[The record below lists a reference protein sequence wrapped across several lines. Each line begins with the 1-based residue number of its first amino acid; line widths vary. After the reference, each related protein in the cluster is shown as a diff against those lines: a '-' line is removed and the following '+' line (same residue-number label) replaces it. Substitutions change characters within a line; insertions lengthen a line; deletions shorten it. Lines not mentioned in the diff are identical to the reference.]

1 MKLNIIP
8 DEKQYEEFKKALS
21 FEALQL
27 KIAKRQGLLKGQ
39 EAGFMWHY
47 WWKDRVFFISTKSI
61 FASTVHK
68 TQGTTLDSSFVYTSD
83 FAAAKNIDLELYY
96 QLLYVAI
103 TRAKNQ
109 VHFI

>member
-1 MKLNIIP
+1 MKNNMKSL
-8 DEKQYEEFKKALS
+8 KKALS

-27 KIAKRQGLLKGQ
+27 KNCKTARFIERARSRFYVALLVERSRLFLFRQNLFSPQ
-39 EAGFMWHY
+39 PY
-47 WWKDRVFFISTKSI
+47 I
-61 FASTVHK
+61 K

>member
-1 MKLNIIP
+1 M
-8 DEKQYEEFKKALS
+8 
-21 FEALQL
+21 QL

-68 TQGTTLDSSFVYTSD
+68 TQGATLDSSFVYTSD

-96 QLLYVAI
+96 QLLCVAI
-103 TRAKNQ
+103 TRVKNQ

>member
-1 MKLNIIP
+1 
-8 DEKQYEEFKKALS
+8 
-21 FEALQL
+21 
-27 KIAKRQGLLKGQ
+27 
-39 EAGFMWHY
+39 
-47 WWKDRVFFISTKSI
+47 
-61 FASTVHK
+61 VHK